1 MQRARIPLA
10 MTMIFAT
17 LLAACGGGGGGSA
30 PAAGSTGSTS
40 STATYANAIP
50 TLTIDGTAVTSTT
63 NTVTLANELT
73 VKSDSQNKG
82 LKWAFAAT
90 MSNGQKD
97 TISRYITSL
106 DGLTTPQPNPDVLI
120 PDPTVTGASTFN
132 ITAMPGDVVTMTLND
147 ANTGDQV
154 GLFTFDVRSYYA
166 GTWNIVYTVPKFD
179 QGTCAMQITDLGKIT
194 GSCSDQVN
202 GSYTLQ
208 GQDQGSSGFQITATN
223 GYVFASGPLGVA
235 ANTYMQNDIFSNGSQ
250 IGTWTAN
257 KQ

>member
-1 MQRARIPLA
+1 MQRLRTPLA
-10 MTMIFAT
+10 ALSLAA
-17 LLAACGGGGGGSA
+17 LLAACGGGGSSA
-30 PAAGSTGSTS
+30 PAAESTGSTS

-50 TLTIDGTAVTSTT
+50 TLTIDDTAVTSTT
-63 NTVTLANELT
+63 NTVTLANMLT

-120 PDPTVTGASTFN
+120 PDPTVTGASAFN

-154 GLFTFDVRSYYA
+154 GLFTFNVRSYYA
-166 GTWNIVYTVPKFD
+166 GTWNIDYTVPKFG
-179 QGTCAMQITDLGKIT
+179 QGTCTMQITDLGNIT

-202 GSYTLQ
+202 GSYVLQ
-208 GQDQGSSGFQITATN
+208 GQDQGSSGFQITASN
-223 GYVFASGPLGVA
+223 GYVFASSPLA
-235 ANTYMQNDIFSNGSQ
+235 QASNTYMQNSIFSNGSQ